1 MNMKL
6 KFKILI
12 ALVLLISISAFI
24 FNFDNYLASSVIGA
38 VAYIVASLVF
48 LIIPI
53 LIILYILKSKG
64 KITNDIIKMIFKGMG
79 LLFLGLFVLGVTA
92 GAFDDEDATSA
103 VSDEYFGTEEL
114 ENQDK
119 EKNIKQSLPTRIS
132 QIIPSKMG
140 NGWYQTDEQE
150 TYYDHA
156 EKILERYVLSYK
168 GKDNS
173 GLDLQDLML
182 VVLTEQ
188 CGFEVMLDKYN
199 TETWVSV
206 SDELD
211 NSRKLTVM
219 MMTSSN
225 LPCANT
231 PAYYFDVYL
240 KSGKITAESD
250 SMGSAGSAG
259 LLDTLDEFD

>member
-1 MNMKL
+1 MKL

-12 ALVLLISISAFI
+12 AFVLLISISAFI
-24 FNFDNYLASSVIGA
+24 FNFDNYLASSAQAA
-38 VAYIVASLVF
+38 VAYIITLLVV

-64 KITNDIIKMIFKGMG
+64 KITNDIIKVILKGIG
-79 LLFLGLFVLGVTA
+79 LLFLGSFVLGVNTA
-92 GAFDDEDATSA
+92 TFADEDTASA
-103 VSDEYFGTEEL
+103 ILGEYFGSEEL

-119 EKNIKQSLPTRIS
+119 EKNIQQSLPTRIS

-156 EKILERYVLSYK
+156 EKVLENYVLSYK
-168 GKDNS
+168 GQDNA
-173 GLDLQDLML
+173 GLDIQDLTI

-188 CGFEVMLDKYN
+188 CGFGVMLEKYN
-199 TETWVSV
+199 TEMWVSV

-211 NSRKLTVM
+211 NPNKLAVM
-219 MMTSSN
+219 LMTSSN
-225 LPCANT
+225 IPCANSLI
-231 PAYYFDVYL
+231 YYFDVHL
-240 KSGKITAESD
+240 NSGKITAESN
-250 SMGSAGSAG
+250 SIREAG
-259 LLDTLDEFD
+259 LLSVLDDFD